1 MSTLKIIGIE
11 EHFNTPA
18 LATASMPYAL
28 QQAPYLTDWGKQV
41 DDLGEQDTSRPRVIK
56 ASDSLKKLMNTGEAR
71 LQEMDQHGIDM
82 QVLSYAAAPQL
93 IESDNA
99 IELIQQANNHLAQLK
114 AQHPDRFAGFATLP
128 WQNINAAVQEL
139 ERCIHQLGLTAVLIN
154 GRPSQDFLDHP
165 RYAPILAK
173 MNELEV
179 PLFLH
184 PGIPVSSVQNS
195 YYQGFNQ
202 EITARLS
209 MFAWG
214 WHNEAGI
221 QLIRLMLSAALD
233 HNPKLKLISGH
244 WGELMP
250 FYLQRL
256 DDSLPQ
262 AATGLSRS
270 LTQTVKDQVYITNSG
285 MTGVPHFNFIKDTI
299 GIDNMLFSV
308 DYPYLSLNGARAFIE
323 NLAISDEDKAK
334 FAYQNAQKLLR
345 LG

>member
-1 MSTLKIIGIE
+1 MSSLKIIGIE
-11 EHFNTPA
+11 EHLNTPA
-18 LATASMPYAL
+18 LAKASMPYAL

-41 DDLGEQDTSRPRVIK
+41 DDLGKQDVTRPRVIK
-56 ASDSLKKLMNTGEAR
+56 ASSSLQRLMNTGAER

-82 QVLSYAAAPQL
+82 QVLSFAAAPQL

-99 IELIQQANNHLAQLK
+99 IELIQQANNHLAELK

-128 WQNINAAVQEL
+128 WQNIEAALQEL
-139 ERCIHQLGLTAVLIN
+139 ERCVQQLGLTAVLIN
-154 GRPSQDFLDHP
+154 GRPGQDFLDHP
-165 RYAPILAK
+165 SYAPILAK
-173 MNELEV
+173 MNELDV

-184 PGIPVSSVQNS
+184 PGVPVPSVQNA
-195 YYQGFNQ
+195 YYQGFNP

-214 WHNEAGI
+214 WHNEAGV
-221 QLIRLMLSAALD
+221 QLIRLILSGTLD
-233 HNPKLKLISGH
+233 RNPKLKLISGH

-256 DDSLPQ
+256 DDSMPQ
-262 AATGLSRS
+262 SATGLKRS
-270 LTQTVKDQVYITNSG
+270 ISQTVKDQVYITNSG
-285 MTGVPHFNFIKDTI
+285 MTGLAHFNFIKEVI

-323 NLAISDEDKAK
+323 NLPISDAEKAK
-334 FAYQNAQKLLR
+334 FAYQNAQKLLK
-345 LG
+345 L